1 MPQVQ
6 EAHVLTCHEHEL
18 TTPCPLCERG
28 AWPLRDL
35 RALADFAGRPAD
47 DGIPPELPRQR
58 LSEAIRSL
66 GRRWA
71 EIERAKATVLRPLYA
86 TKNDMVREAR
96 RGPVDVGRL
105 EKAAIA
111 ASRGETRSDDPVV
124 HAYLQAIIRD
134 DVAW

>member
-1 MPQVQ
+1 VICEEHSLTMPC
-6 EAHVLTCHEHEL
+6 A
-18 TTPCPLCERG
+18 LCERG

-35 RALADFAGRPAD
+35 RALADFAGKPV
-47 DGIPPELPRQR
+47 DGPGGVPPELPSQR
-58 LSEAIRSL
+58 LSVAIRRL

-96 RGPVDVGRL
+96 KGPIDVGRL
-105 EKAAIA
+105 ERAVGLAV
-111 ASRGETRSDDPVV
+111 RGETRSDDPVV
-124 HAYLQAIIRD
+124 NAYLQAIIED